1 MVGIVAYGAY
11 VPRLRLQ
18 RQAVYDANKW
28 FAAGLRGLAK
38 GERSMANWDEDSVTM
53 AVEASR
59 DCLTSHKP
67 EDVRSLYFASTTH
80 PFKDRQNAGVIG
92 TALSIEQ
99 NLLASDVGGSL
110 KAGTSALIAG
120 LNASKNGGGP
130 ALVAAAD
137 KRMAR
142 VASTGEM
149 NYGDGAAALLCGTE
163 NVIAKLVGHHSVSM
177 DFVDHFRGD
186 ETDFDYGW
194 EERWIRD
201 EGYSKIVPPA
211 IKAALAACKLK
222 GSDITHFIMPSLM
235 PAVPEAD
242 GQDVR
247 HRRGRRARSSGRQSR
262 RHRRRPRAGHAG
274 RCARGRQGRR
284 QDHGRGLRPGRRH
297 AGVRGHGRERQ
308 ASQAQGRLGLAG
320 APQGREELHEVPRL
334 QRDAADR
341 EGHARG
347 VRQEDRAVGPVA
359 QARHD
364 LRPGRRQ
371 VQGLRHRA
379 VPAQPGLR
387 QSRTAMPSTAR
398 SPIAWPGWRRT

>member
-38 GERSMANWDEDSVTM
+38 GERSMANWDEDSITM

-142 VASTGEM
+142 VASSGEM

-211 IKAALAACKLK
+211 IKAGTRRLQA
-222 GSDITHFIMPSLM
+222 
-235 PAVPEAD
+235 E
-242 GQDVR
+242 GQR
-247 HRRGRRARSSGRQSR
+247 HHPLHHAEPDAGGARSRWPRCAASARAPCATFWAPISATPVRPTRWSCWSTRSR
-262 RHRRRPRAGHAG
+262 VPRKATRSWSWPSARASTRWCSRSRPRTPSFPS
-274 RCARGRQGRR
+274 AR
-284 QDHGRGLRPGRRH
+284 
-297 AGVRGHGRERQ
+297 
-308 ASQAQGRLGLAG
+308 ASR
-320 APQGREELHEVPRL
+320 V
-334 QRDAADR
+334 
-341 EGHARG
+341 
-347 VRQEDRAVGPVA
+347 
-359 QARHD
+359 
-364 LRPGRRQ
+364 
-371 VQGLRHRA
+371 
-379 VPAQPGLR
+379 
-387 QSRTAMPSTAR
+387 
-398 SPIAWPGWRRT
+398 GWRAARKRRTT

>member
-11 VPRLRLQ
+11 VPRLRLN
-18 RQAVYDANKW
+18 RQAVYDSNKW

-38 GERSMANWDEDSVTM
+38 GERSMANWDEDSITM

-59 DCLTSHKP
+59 DCLTSHQAD
-67 EDVRSLYFASTTH
+67 DVRSLYFASTTH

-99 NLLASDVGGSL
+99 NLSAADVGGSL
-110 KAGTSALIAG
+110 KAGTSALVAG

-137 KRMAR
+137 KRLAR
-142 VASTGEM
+142 VASANEL

-211 IKAALAACKLK
+211 IKAALVACNLK
-222 GSDITHFIMPSLM
+222 GTDITPFTMPSLM
-235 PAVPEAD
+235 PAV
-242 GQDVR
+242 
-247 HRRGRRARSSGRQSR
+247 RRQMARSAASPTARCATFWAPRWATPGPRTRWSCWSTR
-262 RHRRRPRAGHAG
+262 WSRPRKATRSWWWPSARASTSWCSRSRPRTPGCPSARACRAGG
-274 RCARGRQGRR
+274 RAARK
-284 QDHGRGLRPGRRH
+284 
-297 AGVRGHGRERQ
+297 
-308 ASQAQGRLGLAG
+308 
-320 APQGREELHEVPRL
+320 
-334 QRDAADR
+334 
-341 EGHARG
+341 
-347 VRQEDRAVGPVA
+347 
-359 QARHD
+359 
-364 LRPGRRQ
+364 
-371 VQGLRHRA
+371 
-379 VPAQPGLR
+379 
-387 QSRTAMPSTAR
+387 
-398 SPIAWPGWRRT
+398 RRTT